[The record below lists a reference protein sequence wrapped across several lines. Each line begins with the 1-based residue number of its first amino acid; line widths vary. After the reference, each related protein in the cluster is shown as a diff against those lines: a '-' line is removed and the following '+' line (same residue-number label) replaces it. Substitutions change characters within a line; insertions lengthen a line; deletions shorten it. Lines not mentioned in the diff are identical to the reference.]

1 MRIAVIGA
9 GSHFTLALL
18 RALYQTARHD
28 EYQLRLMDVHPEPL
42 AQLDAL
48 LPQLNALT
56 GHAFRWSLHQELV
69 PALEGADH
77 VLAAFAVDF
86 PAAFL
91 RTCWIMHNHGI
102 QFVEGETAT
111 PGALM
116 ATLRHLPLLLEIAR
130 KLQRLAPR
138 AWLHVINNPMP
149 RLVQGI
155 MRGTGYTRVVGHCHG
170 TLAVRA
176 QLARLFELRAEEIDL
191 FVVGINH
198 FHLVQRAVS
207 TRDGRDVLH
216 ALKTLQPEK
225 VAQWQAS
232 DFTQWRL
239 FEDLG
244 YFIGHGIWHNFDYLP
259 YANTRMFRHSAYN
272 TWERACLAVQ
282 ARRQVGA
289 AAELGSHLEDEQALR
304 RFIEVPEPEQVF
316 SIMQALSGESGPY
329 RYLSGN
335 MPNAGHVAD
344 LPEGA
349 IIEVPAIVSA
359 TGIALDHADRPLP
372 LFFSCWLRQQLA
384 IHELSVRVVLEGNRQ
399 AAIEAIACDPTFRD
413 CNCGPGQLLDEMLE
427 ANRGLVPALR

>member
-28 EYQLRLMDVHPEPL
+28 EYHLRLMDVRPEPL

-48 LPQLNALT
+48 LPRLNALT

-69 PALEGADH
+69 PTLEGADH

-91 RTCWIMHNHGI
+91 RTCWIMHNHRI

-116 ATLRHLPLLLEIAR
+116 ATLRHLPPLLEIASA
-130 KLQRLAPR
+130 LQRHAPG

-155 MRGTGYTRVVGHCHG
+155 IQGTGYTRVVGHCHG
-170 TLAVRA
+170 TLAVREH
-176 QLARLFELRAEEIDL
+176 LARLFDLRSEEIDL

-207 TRDGRDVLH
+207 TRDGRDLLQ
-216 ALKTLQPEK
+216 ALKMLTPGK
-225 VAQWQAS
+225 VAQWQVS
-232 DFTQWRL
+232 DFTQWRM
-239 FEDLG
+239 FEELG

-259 YANTRMFRHSAYN
+259 YANTRMFRHSDYN

-282 ARRQVGA
+282 ARRQAGV

-304 RFIEVPEPEQVF
+304 RFIETPEPEQIF
-316 SIMQALSGESGPY
+316 AIMQALSGERGPY

-335 MPNAGHVAD
+335 MPNAGHVAE

-349 IIEVPAIVSA
+349 IVEVPATVS
-359 TGIALDHADRPLP
+359 TEGIALDHVDQPLP
-372 LFFSCWLRQQLA
+372 LFFAYWLQQQLA
-384 IHELSVRVVLEGNRQ
+384 IHELSVRAVLDESRQ
-399 AAIEAIACDPTFRD
+399 AAIEAIACDPSFRD
-413 CNCGPGQLLDEMLE
+413 ADCGPGQLLDEMLE
-427 ANRGLVPALR
+427 TNRGLVPPLR

>member
-28 EYQLRLMDVHPEPL
+28 EYHLCLMDVRPEPL

-48 LPQLNALT
+48 LPRLNAQT
-56 GHAFRWSLHQELV
+56 GHAFRWSIHHELI

-91 RTCWIMHNHGI
+91 RTCWIMQNHGI

-116 ATLRHLPLLLEIAR
+116 ATLRHLPLLLAITRE
-130 KLQRLAPR
+130 LQRHAAG

-155 MRGTGYTRVVGHCHG
+155 MQGTGYTRVVGHCHG
-170 TLAVRA
+170 TLAVRTH
-176 QLARLFELRAEEIDL
+176 LAGLFELRSEEIDL
-191 FVVGINH
+191 FVAGINH

-207 TRDGRDVLH
+207 TRDGRDLLQ
-216 ALKTLQPEK
+216 ALKTLTPEQ

-232 DFTQWRL
+232 DFTQWRM
-239 FEDLG
+239 FEELG
-244 YFIGHGIWHNFDYLP
+244 CFIGHGIWHNFDYLP
-259 YANTRMFRHSAYN
+259 YANTRMFRHSEHN

-282 ARRQVGA
+282 ARRQGG
-289 AAELGSHLEDEQALR
+289 AAELGSHLQDEQALR
-304 RFIEVPEPEQVF
+304 RFIEAPEPEQVF
-316 SIMQALSGESGPY
+316 PIMQALSGERGPY

-335 MPNAGHVAD
+335 MPNAGHVVD
-344 LPEGA
+344 LPDGA
-349 IIEVPAIVSA
+349 IIEVPATVSMA
-359 TGIALDHADRPLP
+359 GIALHHSDRPLP
-372 LFFSCWLRQQLA
+372 LFFSCWLRQQIA
-384 IHELSVRVVLEGNRQ
+384 IHELSVRAVLDGSRQ
-399 AAIEAIACDPTFRD
+399 AAIEAIASDPTFRD

-427 ANRGLVPALR
+427 ANRGLVPALC